1 MNRLEISFAEPSSVI
16 NVGPQAGSVLQDTH
30 KRPETKTLRNR
41 SKVTY
46 EELELIE
53 ALRKGEETAFS
64 TLIEHYH
71 GRLLRLAQTFVSNQT
86 VAEEVVQDTWMAV
99 LEGIHRFEGRSS
111 LKTWIFQILKNRAKT
126 KGKREHRYVSF
137 SDVGSSTGQEED
149 SEMEPER
156 FHTSGHLTGH
166 WVIPPTTWEEN
177 TPERMLVSKQS
188 LAQIEKAIQTLP
200 TNQRQVIVLRDI
212 EGVDSEEICQ
222 ILNITSTNQR
232 VLLHR
237 ARSQVRRVLNQY
249 LQGLSPNTE
258 APSVWSSFVAN
269 EKLDH

>member
-1 MNRLEISFAEPSSVI
+1 MNRLEISFAEPSSLI
-16 NVGPQAGSVLQDTH
+16 NIGPQAGSLVQDTY
-30 KRPETKTLRNR
+30 KRPETKVLRNR

-71 GRLLRLAQTFVSNQT
+71 GRLLRLAQTFVSNQA

-126 KGKREHRYVSF
+126 KGKREYRYVSF
-137 SDVGSSTGQEED
+137 FDVARSTDQEED
-149 SEMEPER
+149 GTMELER

-166 WVIPPTTWEEN
+166 W
-177 TPERMLVSKQS
+177 
-188 LAQIEKAIQTLP
+188 A
-200 TNQRQVIVLRDI
+200 
-212 EGVDSEEICQ
+212 
-222 ILNITSTNQR
+222 
-232 VLLHR
+232 
-237 ARSQVRRVLNQY
+237 
-249 LQGLSPNTE
+249 
-258 APSVWSSFVAN
+258 
-269 EKLDH
+269 